1 MKNSPKGMASKND
14 LAILNAI
21 FDPLQAQDGRFG
33 DEDVPSVDDDNEIE
47 TDIIREAKRIEVE
60 GVKTAE
66 QGQLQDAINIF
77 TKAIDTAPNR
87 PSGYNNRAQALRLFG
102 KEADALVDLNNALN
116 LCQKKGK
123 VARQALCQRG
133 MIYRKDGKDEEAKKD
148 FEDAAALGSEFA
160 KSQLVEMNPYA
171 ALCNKMLH
179 DVFSKL
185 QRGECD

>member
-102 KEADALVDLNNALN
+102 KEAGQKLYRSAFALS
-116 LCQKKGK
+116 
-123 VARQALCQRG
+123 
-133 MIYRKDGKDEEAKKD
+133 
-148 FEDAAALGSEFA
+148 AACTAATRNSAVLPSEFGVGRPIA
-160 KSQLVEMNPYA
+160 TGAVPCPSSRSPV
-171 ALCNKMLH
+171 
-179 DVFSKL
+179 L
-185 QRGECD
+185 Q